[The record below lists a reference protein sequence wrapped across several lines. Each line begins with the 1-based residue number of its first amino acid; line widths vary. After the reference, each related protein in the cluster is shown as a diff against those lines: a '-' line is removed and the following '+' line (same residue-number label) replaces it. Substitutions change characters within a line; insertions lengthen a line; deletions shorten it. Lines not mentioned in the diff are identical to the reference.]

1 MVAEHVLARGYPPT
15 YREIMAHFGWSST
28 YTVACHLAA
37 LERKRYIER
46 GGSAGRGRP
55 QRTITLLR
63 GLDPDGRRVKRYAL
77 PLTEHELWALCTGR
91 LPETV
96 KRAARKVTEAIGG
109 RQG

>member
-1 MVAEHVLARGYPPT
+1 MSKKPRKAKKRRSRRADQRG
-15 YREIMAHFGWSST
+15 
-28 YTVACHLAA
+28 AA
-37 LERKRYIER
+37 LQRLYASEV
-46 GGSAGRGRP
+46 RGRP